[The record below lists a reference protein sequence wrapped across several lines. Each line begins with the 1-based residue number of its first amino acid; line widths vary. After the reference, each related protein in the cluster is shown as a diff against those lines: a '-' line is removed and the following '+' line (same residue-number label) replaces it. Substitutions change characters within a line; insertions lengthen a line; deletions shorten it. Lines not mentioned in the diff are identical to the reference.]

1 MRYIK
6 EETKMTAR
14 ELRIMLTRVYDQDL
28 TIRELRQLLFNFDD
42 QDAELEPSELT
53 RMTYNG

>member
-1 MRYIK
+1 
-6 EETKMTAR
+6 MTAR

-28 TIRELRQLLFNFDD
+28 TIRELRQLLFNVDD